1 MFRLRMNLPPG
12 EETTEPKNANA
23 KTGQHL
29 FFFLF
34 VSLDPTADFLS
45 KEAMLCFQKVDK
57 QDS

>member
-1 MFRLRMNLPPG
+1 MNLPRG

-34 VSLDPTADFLS
+34 VSLDTTAAFLS
-45 KEAMLCFQKVDK
+45 KEAMLCFSKG
-57 QDS
+57 